1 MNRSTQEVSPMPEDT
16 ISPPV
21 TSSLPPLLAALSC
34 LLAAHRPAFRQ
45 ARPFQRMLA
54 LTVAHLFAFARH
66 TVTQALLTLGLTDND
81 WSAWYRLFSI
91 PRLDYDTLTRCF
103 LRATLVH
110 LPATAAYVTVVDGVQ
125 IPRHSRTMPGTAWLK
140 HPETPPFKPGPHRAQ
155 RFVHLAALL
164 PVEQGYSRALPLRFA
179 PAFPPKAVPAPMP
192 PCREWEAA
200 LAEMRWLRGE
210 LDAAGRQEQPLVVV
224 GDGSYDTAPLWAD
237 LPSNVTLIAR
247 CARNRALFAL
257 PTREQR
263 RGRPRKYGERRPPP
277 LAWLHEQRGWQRVC
291 LPVRGRE
298 IALRYR
304 VEGPFVVK
312 KAAAQPLFLLVVAG
326 VHEQGRRRR
335 RDPAFWLVS
344 AVEREGEWVLP
355 HPATDILGWAWQR
368 WEIEVTHRE
377 LKSGFG
383 VGEMQCWNGTA
394 TVLSV
399 QWQVWLYGVRVL
411 AGYRAWG
418 LTRGTL
424 RPAGR
429 WWAGAR
435 RWSLGTLWRGYRQE
449 LWGTA
454 DFRALWTGTGGEWWE
469 KAEWRAGL
477 QNAVHA
483 SLRA

>member
-1 MNRSTQEVSPMPEDT
+1 MSLPVSP
-16 ISPPV
+16 
-21 TSSLPPLLAALSC
+21 SLPPLLAALCS

-45 ARPFQRMLA
+45 ERPFQRMRALA
-54 LTVAHLFAFARH
+54 FAHLFAFARH
-66 TVTQALLTLGLTDND
+66 TVTQALLALGLTDSD
-81 WSAWYRLFSI
+81 WSAWYRLFSA
-91 PRLDYDTLTRCF
+91 PRFAYDTLTRCF
-103 LRATLVH
+103 LRETLAH
-110 LPATAAYVTVVDGVQ
+110 LPAPAPYVTVVDGVQ

-164 PVEQGYSRALPLRFA
+164 PVEHGYSRALPLRFA
-179 PAFPPKAVPAPMP
+179 PAFPPKAVPAPSP
-192 PCREWEAA
+192 PRREWEAA
-200 LAEMRWLRGE
+200 LAEMGWLRGE

-224 GDGSYDTAPLWAD
+224 GDGSYDTAPLWAA
-237 LPSNVTLIAR
+237 LPTNVTLIAR

-257 PTREQR
+257 PSPEKR
-263 RGRPRKYGERRPPP
+263 RGAPRKYGERSRTPPE
-277 LAWLHEQRGWQRVC
+277 WLHEQTGWSRVS

-312 KAAAQPLFLLVVAG
+312 RAAGQPLFLLVVPG

-344 AVEREGEWVLP
+344 AVQVAGEWVMA
-355 HPATDILGWAWQR
+355 HPATDVLAWAWQR
-368 WEIEVTHRE
+368 WEIEVAHRE

-394 TVLSV
+394 TVRSV
-399 QWQVWLYGVRVL
+399 QWQVWLYAVLVL

-435 RWSLGTLWRGYRQE
+435 RWSLGTLWRGYRRE
-449 LWGTA
+449 MWGTA
-454 DFRALWTGTGGEWWE
+454 DFRALWTGTGGNWEE
-469 KAEWRAGL
+469 KAGWLAGL
-477 QNAVHA
+477 QNAVHL

>member
-1 MNRSTQEVSPMPEDT
+1 MANPI

-21 TSSLPPLLAALSC
+21 TPALPPLLAALWS
-34 LLAAHRPAFRQ
+34 LLTAHRPAFRQ

-54 LTVAHLFAFARH
+54 LTFAHLFAFARH
-66 TVTQALLTLGLTDND
+66 TVTQALLALGITESD
-81 WSAWYRLFSI
+81 WSAWYRLFSV

-103 LRATLVH
+103 LRETFAH
-110 LPATAAYVTVVDGVQ
+110 LPATLPYVTVVDGVQ

-140 HPETPPFKPGPHRAQ
+140 HPETPAFKPGPHRAQ

-164 PVEQGYSRALPLRFA
+164 PVEHGYSRALPLRFA
-179 PAFPPKAVPAPMP
+179 PAFPPKAVPAPTP
-192 PCREWEAA
+192 PRREWEAA
-200 LAEMRWLRGE
+200 LAEIGWLRGE
-210 LDAAGRQEQPLVVV
+210 LDAAGRQEQPLVSV
-224 GDGSYDTAPLWAD
+224 GDGSYDTAPLWAA
-237 LPSNVTLIAR
+237 LPTNVTLIAR

-257 PTREQR
+257 PTAEKR
-263 RGRPRKYGERRPPP
+263 RGAPRKYGERSRTPPEW
-277 LAWLHEQRGWQRVC
+277 LAERTGWERIT

-298 IALRYR
+298 KALRYR

-312 KAAAQPLFLLVVAG
+312 RAAGRPLFLLVVPG

-335 RDPAFWLVS
+335 RDPAFWLIS
-344 AVEREGEWVLP
+344 AVQRDGQWVLP
-355 HPATDILGWAWQR
+355 YPVSDLLAWVWQR

-394 TVLSV
+394 TVVSV
-399 QWQVWLYGVRVL
+399 RWQVWLYAVLVL

-418 LTRGTL
+418 LTRGSL

-429 WWAGAR
+429 WWPGAR

-454 DFRALWTGTGGEWWE
+454 DFRALWTGTGGNWWE
-469 KAEWRAGL
+469 KAAWLGGL
-477 QNAVHA
+477 QNTVHV

>member
-1 MNRSTQEVSPMPEDT
+1 MPNDT
-16 ISPPV
+16 ITAAVTPP
-21 TSSLPPLLAALSC
+21 LPPLLAALWS
-34 LLAAHRPAFRQ
+34 LLAAHRPAFQQERS
-45 ARPFQRMLA
+45 FQRMLA
-54 LTVAHLFAFARH
+54 LTFGHLFAFARH
-66 TVTQALLTLGLTDND
+66 TVTQSLLALGVTDSD

-91 PRLDYDTLTRCF
+91 PRLNYDTLTRCF
-103 LRATLVH
+103 LRETLAD
-110 LPATAAYVTVVDGVQ
+110 LPATAPYVTVVDGVQ

-164 PVEQGYSRALPLRFA
+164 PVEQGYSRALPLRFV

-192 PCREWEAA
+192 PQREWEAA
-200 LAEMRWLRGE
+200 LAQTCWLRDE

-224 GDGSYDTAPLWAD
+224 GDGSYDTAALWAA
-237 LPSNVTLIAR
+237 LPAHTTLIAR

-257 PTREQR
+257 PSAEKR
-263 RGRPRKYGERRPPP
+263 RGAPRKYGERSQTPPE
-277 LAWLHEQRGWQRVC
+277 WLPERAGWSSVS

-312 KAAAQPLFLLVVAG
+312 QASAQPLFLLIVPG

-335 RDPAFWLVS
+335 RDPAFWLVA
-344 AVEREGEWVLP
+344 AVQRDGQWVLP
-355 HPATDILGWAWQR
+355 HPAATILAWAWQR

-394 TVLSV
+394 TVLST
-399 QWQVWLYGVRVL
+399 QWQVWLYAVLVL

-418 LTRGTL
+418 LTRGTV

-429 WWAGAR
+429 WWSGAA

-454 DFRALWTGTGGEWWE
+454 EFRALWTGTGAHWWE
-469 KAEWRAGL
+469 KEAWVAGM
-477 QNAVHA
+477 QNAVQG